1 MWFID
6 NIWCTYILPVYR
18 NKLFISLCLYFILV
32 LSNSGY
38 FHININLL
46 SSHLSSKLLSSSFQK
61 RKPFHNHRFKALLSM
76 GSEEIQVIGFG
87 IRLYY
92 LQWHT
97 RTITVETLLICLNTN
112 LCNPSKGVSPQL
124 YPTTAPTPSPS
135 NLPPVKGLSL
145 GNKFPSNRPS
155 PPRNNN
161 DRSEGGLLTTRAG
174 AICVRTTRRSKPS
187 G

>member
-1 MWFID
+1 M
-6 NIWCTYILPVYR
+6 
-18 NKLFISLCLYFILV
+18 
-32 LSNSGY
+32 
-38 FHININLL
+38 

-76 GSEEIQVIGFG
+76 GSEEIQVVGFG

-97 RTITVETLLICLNTN
+97 RTITVETLLTCLNTN
-112 LCNPSKGVSPQL
+112 LCNPSKGVFPPSS
-124 YPTTAPTPSPS
+124 PTTAPTHSPS
-135 NLPPVKGLSL
+135 SPPPAKDLNL

-155 PPRNNN
+155 PPRNSSG
-161 DRSEGGLLTTRAG
+161 RSEGGLLTTKAG
-174 AICVRTTRRSKPS
+174 AICVRMTRRSRPS